1 MEIFLFI
8 FKCSAKQSHGII
20 LSDLTLGIIGKIS
33 KHYKT
38 KLLQRYFDER
48 APHRAVQLTSLFN
61 VLVYIYQEQKHTIHK
76 SQLSFTYRH
85 AQQRMPN
92 SNCHSQNIN
101 MITPKKHKYDYALLS
116 TLWIRDSCSPVGENE
131 YVYSDFQDDNGGVSE
146 SSQVLVFW
154 GYRSPWTSPAVA
166 YDSSSAISSGVSFTD
181 SAPTFWLKFSIFVV
195 PGMGHT
201 SVPCWWTQASASCD
215 GVHPFLADRKSVV

>member
-1 MEIFLFI
+1 MEISKFI
-8 FKCSAKQSHGII
+8 FKRSAKQSHGII

-85 AQQRMPN
+85 AQQWMPN
-92 SNCHSQNIN
+92 SDWHSQNTNI
-101 MITPKKHKYDYALLS
+101 ITLFFRLFGSVTP
-116 TLWIRDSCSPVGENE
+116 
-131 YVYSDFQDDNGGVSE
+131 
-146 SSQVLVFW
+146 
-154 GYRSPWTSPAVA
+154 
-166 YDSSSAISSGVSFTD
+166 
-181 SAPTFWLKFSIFVV
+181 VV
-195 PGMGHT
+195 PLEKMNMSTRTSRMTMEGSQNLPKYSSFEGTGHPGHHLKLRRT
-201 SVPCWWTQASASCD
+201 RVPPSPL
-215 GVHPFLADRKSVV
+215 V